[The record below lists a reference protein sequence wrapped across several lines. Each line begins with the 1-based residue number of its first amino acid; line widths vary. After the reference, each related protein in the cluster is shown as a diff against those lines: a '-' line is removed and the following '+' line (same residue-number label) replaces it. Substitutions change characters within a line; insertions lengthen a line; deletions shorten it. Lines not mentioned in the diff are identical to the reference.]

1 MAKRPIFIP
10 NLDGPV
16 LVKTVDVTFDWF
28 SGPALSQKQ
37 RSIDS
42 LHAAA
47 KKLSGVVKVMEASSK
62 STDLQ
67 GVSLNDFHLMLATS
81 EGAELS
87 VECAFQGSK
96 VFDGGGPYTD
106 IYGKSSLEAK
116 RDERLQNSGE
126 LTGFRFMDVDWPL
139 EPQTAFHDWLCITA
153 LKRKPGLIDHL
164 AQHSAFSDIEFNPEK
179 SINCTAYAVALY
191 VSLWKRGQIA
201 ATEDKGA
208 FLELL
213 RNQPVSNTQ

>member
-47 KKLSGVVKVMEASSK
+47 RKLPGIVKVMEASSK
-62 STDLQ
+62 STDPL
-67 GVSLNDFHLMLATS
+67 GVSLNAFDLKLATPD
-81 EGAELS
+81 GTELS
-87 VECAFQGSK
+87 VESAFQGSK
-96 VFDGGGPYTD
+96 VFAEGGPYTD

-139 EPQTAFHDWLCITA
+139 EPQTAFYDWLCITA
-153 LKRKPGLIDHL
+153 LKQKPGLIDHL
-164 AQHSAFSDIEFNPEK
+164 AQQSAFSDIEFSPEK
-179 SINCTAYAVALY
+179 SITCTAYAVALY

-201 ATEDKGA
+201 VTEDKAA
-208 FLELL
+208 FLDLL
-213 RNQPVSNTQ
+213 RNQPVSTTQ

>member
-47 KKLSGVVKVMEASSK
+47 KKLSGVVNVLEASSK
-62 STDLQ
+62 SRDPQ
-67 GVSLNDFHLMLATS
+67 GASLNAFDLMLTTP
-81 EGAELS
+81 EGTELS
-87 VECAFQGSK
+87 VESAFQGSK
-96 VFDGGGPYTD
+96 VFAEGGPYTD

-139 EPQTAFHDWLCITA
+139 EPQTAFYDWLCTTA

-164 AQHSAFSDIEFNPEK
+164 AQHSAFSDVEFNPEK
-179 SINCTAYAVALY
+179 SITCTAWAVALY

-201 ATEDKGA
+201 VTDDKAA
-208 FLELL
+208 FLDLL
-213 RNQPVSNTQ
+213 RDQPVSHAQ

>member
-47 KKLSGVVKVMEASSK
+47 GKLAGVDKVLEASNK
-62 STDLQ
+62 SRDPQ
-67 GVSLNDFHLMLATS
+67 GVSLNAFDLMLTGPD
-81 EGAELS
+81 GAELS
-87 VECAFQGSK
+87 VESAFQGSK
-96 VFDGGGPYTD
+96 VFAEGGPYTD
-106 IYGKSSLEAK
+106 LYGKSSLEAK

-139 EPQTAFHDWLCITA
+139 EPQTAFYDWLCITA
-153 LKRKPGLIDHL
+153 LKRKSGLLDHL
-164 AQHSAFSDIEFNPEK
+164 AQYSAFSDVEFNAEK
-179 SINCTAYAVALY
+179 SLTCTAWAVALY
-191 VSLWKRGQIA
+191 VSLSKRGQLA
-201 ATEDKGA
+201 ATEDKAA
-208 FLELL
+208 FLDLL